1 MDADP
6 DIQWVKRCQSGDIS
20 AFDSLVLRHKDRIY
34 RLVYRM
40 LNGGNDVDDATQE
53 VFLKAY
59 RKIRGFRCQSSFST
73 WLTRIAVNYCISYLR
88 NQRRLRFLPVGIFSH
103 RDQRQSSAEPQMTV
117 ERAEKCAKVY
127 QSISSLSP
135 KQRAVIILRYFED
148 HSCEETASIL
158 NCSVGTVK
166 SRLFHA
172 RKKLKERLEPYLRD
186 GAWSDTDSEIGGEGY
201 EMFKM

>member
-6 DIQWVKRCQSGDIS
+6 DLQWVKRCQSGDVS

-40 LNGGNDVDDATQE
+40 LDGGSEVDDVTQE
-53 VFLKAY
+53 IFLKAY
-59 RKIRGFRCQSSFST
+59 RKIRGFHCRSSFST
-73 WLTRIAVNYCISYLR
+73 WLTRIAMNHCVNYLR
-88 NQRRLRFLPVGIFSH
+88 GQRRCRFFPIGIG
-103 RDQRQSSAEPQMTV
+103 DQESSPIKQQVEAEC
-117 ERAEKCAKVY
+117 AEKCEKVC
-127 QSISSLSP
+127 QSINSLSP

-148 HSCEETASIL
+148 HSCEEMAEIL
-158 NCSVGTVK
+158 NCSIGTVK

-172 RKKLKERLEPYLRD
+172 RKKLKERLEPYLRS
-186 GAWSDTDSEIGGEGY
+186 GEWINTDTKIGGEGY